1 MHEVMFMKIDVMRSY
16 NLNVITSKQ
25 AANENPDSFIDWM
38 VDKYYLIF

>member
-16 NLNVITSKQ
+16 NLNFITSKH
-25 AANENPDSFIDWM
+25 AANENPDSFIECM